1 MPATS
6 SAAAQ
11 NPASLGPASSGA
23 LSFADVP
30 SVVDEEF
37 LTKVADILERLR
49 AQSEMRGHP
58 LLASLLAI
66 TKDEAEDDLRT
77 RASELENGG
86 LLNEADE
93 GVIRMAQRFSCGQPE
108 GDEADELK
116 ETAQL
121 LSFIRA

>member
-6 SAAAQ
+6 T
-11 NPASLGPASSGA
+11 A

-30 SVVDEEF
+30 WVVDDEF
-37 LTKVADILERLR
+37 LTNVAEILERLR

-66 TKDEAEDDLRT
+66 TKDEALDDLRT
-77 RASELENGG
+77 RAREVENGG
-86 LLNEADE
+86 LLNDADD
-93 GVIRMAQRFSCGQPE
+93 GVIRMAQRFSCGQLE
-108 GDEADELK
+108 RDQVDELK

-121 LSFIRA
+121 LSFMRV

>member
-1 MPATS
+1 MPATRS
-6 SAAAQ
+6 
-11 NPASLGPASSGA
+11 A

-37 LTKVADILERLR
+37 LTTIADILERLR

-66 TKDEAEDDLRT
+66 TKDEAVDDLRT
-77 RASELENGG
+77 RVSEFENGG

-93 GVIRMAQRFSCGQPE
+93 GVIRMAQRFSCGQRE
-108 GDEADELK
+108 GDDSAEVK
-116 ETAQL
+116 ETAEV
-121 LSFIRA
+121 LSFSRV